1 MYIYLCVLQIQWTR
15 VILIVMSLS
24 ESITSTDGVKPT
36 RPKIIDFKI
45 QRDPGLLEYNSY
57 FFAKDPE
64 LTTTTE
70 KRVVSLLGRKVKS
83 RDTHFEMY
91 PTKKF
96 RTLPYESTN
105 KVVREIHLRHASN
118 RRAIV
123 QFKGYTSVPQSEKFI
138 IRRNAC
144 HHNEML
150 KQRDLV
156 QNYIKNNDFSDDVD
170 INTDI
175 SPIDTPAE
183 IKLFLPKNRKH
194 INTQNFYSHKTN
206 LIDRPIYFNPNP
218 RGDNSAETE
227 DQKEFIFVKIP
238 RIDYENVDDKKS
250 KKTIKKSIFKHYR
263 LFKRNVIEEEHQAT
277 TATSFKPSLD
287 SELTSSL
294 VFNNINT

>member
-1 MYIYLCVLQIQWTR
+1 
-15 VILIVMSLS
+15 MSLS
-24 ESITSTDGVKPT
+24 ESMTSTDGIRAT

-45 QRDPGLLEYNSY
+45 QRDPGLLKYNSY
-57 FFAKDPE
+57 FFAKEPE
-64 LTTTTE
+64 TTTTE

-83 RDTHFEMY
+83 RDAHFDIY

-105 KVVREIHLRHASN
+105 KVVREIHLRRASN

-156 QNYIKNNDFSDDVD
+156 QNYIKNNDFGDDIE
-170 INTDI
+170 INTDV
-175 SPIDTPAE
+175 SPIDTAE
-183 IKLFLPKNRKH
+183 IKLFLPKNTKH
-194 INTQNFYSHKTN
+194 INTQSYYGHKTN
-206 LIDRPIYFNPNP
+206 VIGRPIYFNPNP
-218 RGDNSAETE
+218 RSDNSAETE

-263 LFKRNVIEEEHQAT
+263 LFKRDVIEEEHQVT
-277 TATSFKPSLD
+277 TAASFKPPALD